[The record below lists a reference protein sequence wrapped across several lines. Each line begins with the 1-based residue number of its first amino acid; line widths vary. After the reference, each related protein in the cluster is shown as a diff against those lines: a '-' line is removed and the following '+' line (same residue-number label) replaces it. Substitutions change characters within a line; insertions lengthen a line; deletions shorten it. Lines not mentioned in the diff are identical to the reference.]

1 VISQKPIQPRPV
13 GVTPAPI
20 KAKKPRVRARPKRKP
35 SIQSVSASPAPT
47 ILTLV
52 PTSGTGTVEQS
63 TISSS
68 VAQSSNILSVSG
80 SNNIQIIQSSQILSA
95 GGTQVYQLGPN
106 GTLTPVMQP
115 LIQQFVLQPLN
126 STESSSN
133 GSRVIRL
140 QSTPAGVT
148 QVPTTML
155 SSTQTPMILN
165 STPNRRLSLQTEIAP
180 GSSSRQQLIKP
191 SSILTPL
198 VPDKSTPVPLTPN
211 GTNLGSVFK
220 TMQLHSPAIRP
231 AEPNHP
237 GLSAQDRLIKQRQEM
252 RKRYEMLREAAEIR
266 RDETFKVR
274 SFFETFFAIFCYT
287 LRH

>member
-1 VISQKPIQPRPV
+1 VINQKPIQPRPV
-13 GVTPAPI
+13 GATPTPI

-52 PTSGTGTVEQS
+52 PTTNAGGSAGATT
-63 TISSS
+63 SSI
-68 VAQSSNILSVSG
+68 AQSPNILSVSG
-80 SNNIQIIQSSQILSA
+80 SNNIQIIQSNQILSA

-106 GTLTPVMQP
+106 GTLTPVMHP
-115 LIQQFVLQPLN
+115 VIQQFLLQTVN
-126 STESSSN
+126 TSESSNN

-140 QSTPAGVT
+140 QSTPSVQ
-148 QVPTTML
+148 QVPTTMM
-155 SSTQTPMILN
+155 SAQQTPMILN
-165 STPNRRLSLQTEIAP
+165 STPNRRLSLQTEIQP
-180 GSSSRQQLIKP
+180 NRQQLIKP

-231 AEPNHP
+231 AEPHHP

-266 RDETFKVR
+266 RDETFKVKL
-274 SFFETFFAIFCYT
+274 FFRDIFGT
-287 LRH
+287 I

>member
-1 VISQKPIQPRPV
+1 MFRIQAQVISQKPIQPRPV

-52 PTSGTGTVEQS
+52 PTSGSGTVAAGAQS

-80 SNNIQIIQSSQILSA
+80 SNNIQIIQSPQILSA

-115 LIQQFVLQPLN
+115 LIQQFVLQPVN

-140 QSTPAGVT
+140 QSTPAGVQ
-148 QVPTTML
+148 QVPTTMTL

-274 SFFETFFAIFCYT
+274 LFF
-287 LRH
+287 